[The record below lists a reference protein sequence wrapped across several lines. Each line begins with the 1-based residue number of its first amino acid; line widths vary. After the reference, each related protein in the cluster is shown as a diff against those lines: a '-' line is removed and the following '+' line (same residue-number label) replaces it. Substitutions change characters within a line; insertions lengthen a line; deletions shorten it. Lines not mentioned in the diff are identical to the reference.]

1 MDVDTGAAVGIFGHD
16 PGDHG
21 HPLAVQQVG
30 DAVNEDGEQAWIGE
44 DDLLPG
50 GGGGVGLK
58 GGVQVLQ
65 QQLLHL
71 GQAAGKFPGD
81 LLRPAHLVLRQG
93 QLQLLG
99 ELFTDALQQ
108 QGGVVLRGQGHQRRV
123 PEIGGKQQ
131 AADLLHQLDDRPAVR
146 QAQAAAGQGGGAF
159 RQGAAYGRGGFLDV
173 LGIHK
178 QASFPCVEK
187 SKRQRMRH
195 ASSAAAFTRFSR
207 ARQARAFWANHA

>member
-1 MDVDTGAAVGIFGHD
+1 MYYET
-16 PGDHG
+16 
-21 HPLAVQQVG
+21 LT
-30 DAVNEDGEQAWIGE
+30 
-44 DDLLPG
+44 DLLNNDPAAYEYFY
-50 GGGGVGLK
+50 GLSPEM
-58 GGVQVLQ
+58 
-65 QQLLHL
+65 
-71 GQAAGKFPGD
+71 QA
-81 LLRPAHLVLRQG
+81 
-93 QLQLLG
+93 
-99 ELFTDALQQ
+99 ALQQ

-146 QAQAAAGQGGGAF
+146 QAQAAAVQGGGAF